1 MHRPLLA
8 LVAACSACTAAH
20 ASPIDTMH
28 RIRDPQG
35 GLIVIA
41 HRGCHEAAPGH
52 KLASTPENSPAA
64 LMQCV
69 ALGADVMET
78 DVRRSRDGHLV
89 IMHDERVDRTTDG
102 TGKIADMTLAQLKAL
117 RLRQDEGGP
126 TAAITD
132 ERVQTLDELLALAKD
147 RIVLNLDVKDAIYG
161 EVVDAVHRAGAQDR
175 VIVKTFAGVA
185 SVPLAAI
192 APYDRVPFAPILITA
207 DPDAVDVPLIIDQ
220 QMRGA
225 VKPIAVEL
233 PVLPVTT
240 LPSVLRRAKAL
251 GVPVW
256 INTLF
261 HGFVTGM
268 GGDPEARRDP
278 AAVWGRLA
286 DMGAR
291 LFQTDAV
298 ETLLDYRARRARD
311 AMK

>member
-1 MHRPLLA
+1 M
-8 LVAACSACTAAH
+8 S
-20 ASPIDTMH
+20 
-28 RIRDPQG
+28 
-35 GLIVIA
+35 
-41 HRGCHEAAPGH
+41 
-52 KLASTPENSPAA
+52 
-64 LMQCV
+64 
-69 ALGADVMET
+69 
-78 DVRRSRDGHLV
+78 RRS
-89 IMHDERVDRTTDG
+89 TNS
-102 TGKIADMTLAQLKAL
+102 
-117 RLRQDEGGP
+117 
-126 TAAITD
+126 
-132 ERVQTLDELLALAKD
+132 ALAKD

-207 DPDAVDVPLIIDQ
+207 DPDAVDVPRIIDQ

-268 GGDPEARRDP
+268 GGDPGRVAIRPPSGAVWRIWGSGCSRPMRWRRCSIIVP
-278 AAVWGRLA
+278 AARV
-286 DMGAR
+286 
-291 LFQTDAV
+291 TP
-298 ETLLDYRARRARD
+298 
-311 AMK
+311 

>member
-1 MHRPLLA
+1 M
-8 LVAACSACTAAH
+8 
-20 ASPIDTMH
+20 
-28 RIRDPQG
+28 
-35 GLIVIA
+35 
-41 HRGCHEAAPGH
+41 
-52 KLASTPENSPAA
+52 
-64 LMQCV
+64 
-69 ALGADVMET
+69 
-78 DVRRSRDGHLV
+78 
-89 IMHDERVDRTTDG
+89 
-102 TGKIADMTLAQLKAL
+102 
-117 RLRQDEGGP
+117 
-126 TAAITD
+126 
-132 ERVQTLDELLALAKD
+132 
-147 RIVLNLDVKDAIYG
+147 
-161 EVVDAVHRAGAQDR
+161 
-175 VIVKTFAGVA
+175 
-185 SVPLAAI
+185 
-192 APYDRVPFAPILITA
+192 PFAPILITA
-207 DPDAVDVPLIIDQ
+207 DPDAVDVPRIIDQ

-286 DMGAR
+286 DMGVR